1 MNNITSIY
9 EQARLGS
16 DHTHVLSGGQNSG
29 MLKYGTVTRHTIA
42 DDSEKLMGRIDKSY
56 VPKTIPKQAYDDN
69 MCPICGMKNV
79 MMGDDRFV
87 CLKCN
92 IYMGQQ
98 TNHEM
103 EAKISDKPQAHIKL
117 KHFIPIL
124 NKLQGQMIKPIT
136 DTDMNHIIQIICK
149 SVVNIKSINYKITQS
164 ILKNINR
171 QSHYC
176 NIPYIIRIIK
186 NKPLFITNYQKMQM
200 ITMFQ
205 QMGDVYKKYTG
216 QRVNSIS
223 YDYIA
228 YKFCQILN
236 IDGDILDNLRII
248 KDANT
253 RYDPIW
259 KCIVEE
265 MGWEYYPTII

>member
-1 MNNITSIY
+1 MNPITSIY
-9 EQARLGS
+9 EQARLGAE
-16 DHTHVLSGGQNSG
+16 HIYVLSGQHSG
-29 MLKYGTVTRHTIA
+29 MLKYGTVTRHTFA

-69 MCPICGMKNV
+69 MCPLCGMKNV

-87 CLKCN
+87 CLNCS

-103 EAKISDKPQAHIKL
+103 ESKISDKPQSHIKL

-124 NKLQGQMIKPIT
+124 NKLQGQMIKPIS
-136 DTDMNHIIQIICK
+136 DQDMNYIIQIICK
-149 SVVNIKSINYKITQS
+149 SVVNVKSINYKITQS

-205 QMGDVYKKYTG
+205 QMGDVYKKHTG

-248 KDANT
+248 KDANI

-259 KCIVEE
+259 KCIVDE
-265 MGWEYYPTII
+265 MGWTYYPTII